1 MLQHFAYFTFTILQ
15 NNKVMALLY
24 QSIGIKKPG
33 RLERYRDG
41 LALSVLKSINHGKDS
56 RKKILNL
63 FF

>member
-1 MLQHFAYFTFTILQ
+1 
-15 NNKVMALLY
+15 MALLY

-41 LALSVLKSINHGKDS
+41 LALSVLKSINHGKDN
-56 RKKILNL
+56 RKKRLNL